1 MEISIN
7 SKVVVREGKLQL
19 CFSVKGAS
27 AMGRS
32 YRVINVENTPD
43 LSTLGS
49 DGRFHGKSQ
58 LATEANNAISSA
70 IAKVTE
76 ICSNHSLSTL
86 KEFLQFYDGGYTDQ
100 LRMTLGDYL
109 QAVMEEQKNPG
120 DTRAHSQG
128 WKSTQNLIRK
138 LKTLK
143 MDKIQMKNVD
153 DSFYE
158 KFCDAIREGKAPDTF
173 HPNRPQDQGCH
184 GYRILTS
191 LLKTLLN
198 KAYKKRLIPSP
209 ITYNWHAE
217 ENQPVPTKISDQ
229 PRMNVPTEDE
239 WQKFLKADLRYYTY
253 ANRDVKKLEMMRSIV
268 IVLVETLSRP
278 IDVLTMKEDDIS
290 NMAWSYIP
298 TKFKQYP
305 IHKKKTYKRPIGLTN
320 MAYKCVMRYKG
331 RTNAGYVFPFE
342 CNMEPNND
350 ENNYLQKISGMGS
363 KINQW
368 LKLMTNRV
376 FSKDVSLY
384 SFRHFAITR
393 ALNHGMN
400 VAEVATLA
408 KTSIQQINATYYE
421 KDGVKSMDKLE
432 KLLEGKC

>member
-1 MEISIN
+1 
-7 SKVVVREGKLQL
+7 
-19 CFSVKGAS
+19 
-27 AMGRS
+27 
-32 YRVINVENTPD
+32 
-43 LSTLGS
+43 
-49 DGRFHGKSQ
+49 
-58 LATEANNAISSA
+58 
-70 IAKVTE
+70 
-76 ICSNHSLSTL
+76 
-86 KEFLQFYDGGYTDQ
+86 
-100 LRMTLGDYL
+100 
-109 QAVMEEQKNPG
+109 
-120 DTRAHSQG
+120 
-128 WKSTQNLIRK
+128 
-138 LKTLK
+138 
-143 MDKIQMKNVD
+143 
-153 DSFYE
+153 
-158 KFCDAIREGKAPDTF
+158 
-173 HPNRPQDQGCH
+173 
-184 GYRILTS
+184 
-191 LLKTLLN
+191 
-198 KAYKKRLIPSP
+198 
-209 ITYNWHAE
+209 
-217 ENQPVPTKISDQ
+217 
-229 PRMNVPTEDE
+229 
-239 WQKFLKADLRYYTY
+239 
-253 ANRDVKKLEMMRSIV
+253 
-268 IVLVETLSRP
+268 
-278 IDVLTMKEDDIS
+278 MKEDDIS

-305 IHKKKTYKRPIGLTN
+305 IHKKKAYKRPIGLTN